1 MDIACIVIAAY
12 SGYHMDGDS
21 SMRWICMDGDHEVG
35 VVWMVIMRRGCCMD
49 GDRSIRWIL
58 HRL

>member
-1 MDIACIVIAAY
+1 
-12 SGYHMDGDS
+12 
-21 SMRWICMDGDHEVG
+21 MDGDHVVG

-49 GDRSIRWIL
+49 GDRSMRWMVIAEWGGCCMDGNSSIRWIL